1 MPFTMESGKT
11 ENAMDMVPTV
21 YFSQKQRSMKRSTA
35 VDGKMEKS
43 MYVFDMLLYMHTLVH
58 V

>member
-1 MPFTMESGKT
+1 M

-21 YFSQKQRSMKRSTA
+21 CFSQKQRSMQRSTA

-43 MYVFDMLLYMHTLVH
+43 MYVFDMLLYTHILIH